1 MVREFTKK
9 EILKVEEMAQTKTS
23 AEIAR
28 YFGVDVTAFKYIKK
42 KQPELKEA
50 ICRGN
55 AIGGKRPRTR
65 TVKKRK
71 THEFT
76 RDELIKIEELSVKG
90 SYREVAENLGLAEHR
105 FLALRKT
112 NRQVREAVE
121 RGVARRGDKFI
132 KSQRDKR
139 SENIKNGKVAAGYVK
154 APSLEY
160 DKMAALQR
168 FREEYEENKRK
179 RLQKEAKDLD
189 LI

>member
-28 YFGVDVTAFKYIKK
+28 YFGVDVNAFKYIKK

-55 AIGGKRPRTR
+55 AIGGKRPKTM
-65 TVKKRK
+65 TVKKK
-71 THEFT
+71 ALEFT
-76 RDELIKIEELSVKG
+76 KDELIKIEELSVKG
-90 SYREVAENLGLAEHR
+90 SYRDVAENLGLAEHK

-112 NRQVREAVE
+112 NRELREAVE

-139 SENIKNGKVAAGYVK
+139 SENIKNGKVAAGSVK
-154 APSLEY
+154 VPALEY
-160 DKMAALQR
+160 DEMTALQK
-168 FREEYEENKRK
+168 FREEFEENKRK
-179 RLQKEAKDLD
+179 RL
-189 LI
+189 